1 MRTQKGICADGKG
14 QEISIH
20 IYLWVYICMQT
31 IMHFTTFVP
40 KTPIYFGDTLWIFM
54 RFVPNAFWIVFVFMA
69 RDSHTQIS
77 LSILKIFS

>member
-1 MRTQKGICADGKG
+1 
-14 QEISIH
+14 
-20 IYLWVYICMQT
+20 MQT

-54 RFVPNAFWIVFVFMA
+54 RFVPNAFWIVFAFMA
-69 RDSHTQIS
+69 REYHTQIS